1 MTKCQFIYNM
11 NYKPVLHANE
21 IIQYISS
28 INDSIDIE
36 FFESYLIDEFG
47 QDVTA
52 KLQMVSIDLIKPS
65 PASNNHLIDNK
76 AQSKYNHS
84 NDDFSPIL
92 IDQNY
97 VIIDGH
103 HRYRASLFQKK
114 TSLLCYILFV
124 K

>member
-1 MTKCQFIYNM
+1 MS
-11 NYKPVLHANE
+11 YKPVLHANE
-21 IIQYISS
+21 IIHYISS

-65 PASNNHLIDNK
+65 PASNNHLIDSK

-114 TSLLCYILFV
+114 TALLCYILFV